1 MTGKSK
7 LTRPPPLD
15 IDEDPAATLTNSAQP
30 RQAGKGI
37 EYIPPSLE
45 SAADNESR
53 KDGVGVVDHL
63 RRAFSLHKYRGPSR
77 KPGGGGMK
85 RNQSDTRFHTKVSEG
100 GGLNATKKL
109 WSYPTFSM
117 RDKRRKEISF
127 EMILKEEIPAPQP
140 HPSPSS
146 SKGFHRPL
154 PRLGC
159 HSKSPTALERD
170 ADPTWPPLLPK
181 PPAPAHPPKSTITS
195 AQLASFRKVSAPIL
209 RKRPLPQPPAPF
221 TDTGHSSFYHTQD
234 GSIRHAPAT
243 IRLVTR
249 PSAPPSPVPKPF
261 GPSANFTT
269 STPLARRV
277 HSASDVIGG
286 KVTRRPTASLMP
298 RKPVPRF
305 LDVPFEGDDGHIS
318 GVTAFTRSPPAS
330 TPKPTRTAT
339 EFRSPHLPTPPTP
352 KYDVYVD
359 PFAPTPSRRPPD
371 TYDDSYEHYQNT
383 LFADVLNTWGL
394 PLDLL
399 AQSVSRS
406 RRESLIEA
414 SKSSHGSRPSRSSRP
429 TDLQI
434 YSKPSIMSFPAVPTH
449 PRLQNHKPSP
459 LGERRI
465 LENQV
470 TFQSEPRRKHGTVK
484 KFVSMDE
491 RRLRQPVGRVK
502 DIVDIIEDRQGDRTI
517 TPVRELGWILH
528 RPSSVSSD
536 NLHSESKRLM
546 NEARSKARPPR
557 WI

>member
-1 MTGKSK
+1 MTSKSK
-7 LTRPPPLD
+7 LTKPPPPLD
-15 IDEDPAATLTNSAQP
+15 IDEDPAATLRNSAQP
-30 RQAGKGI
+30 RQAERGI

-45 SAADNESR
+45 SATDNKSR
-53 KDGVGVVDHL
+53 KDSIGVVDHL

-85 RNQSDTRFHTKVSEG
+85 RNQSDTRFDAKVSEG

-117 RDKRRKEISF
+117 RDKTREEISF

-146 SKGFHRPL
+146 FKGMSFQIKGMQGPTLKGLHHPL

-159 HSKSPTALERD
+159 HSKSSTTLERD
-170 ADPTWPPLLPK
+170 ADPTWPPPLPK
-181 PPAPAHPPKSTITS
+181 PPAPAPPPKSTITS
-195 AQLASFRKVSAPIL
+195 AQLANFRKASAPIL
-209 RKRPLPQPPAPF
+209 RRRPLPQPPAPF
-221 TDTGHSSFYHTQD
+221 TDMGRSSFYQTQD
-234 GSIRHAPAT
+234 GSIRYAPAT
-243 IRLVTR
+243 IRLVPR
-249 PSAPPSPVPKPF
+249 PSAPPSPVPMPF
-261 GPSANFTT
+261 GPSATFTT
-269 STPLARRV
+269 STPMARRV
-277 HSASDVIGG
+277 HSASNVLEA

-339 EFRSPHLPTPPTP
+339 EFRSQHLPTPPTP
-352 KYDVYVD
+352 KYDVYAD
-359 PFAPTPSRRPPD
+359 PFVPTPSRRPPD

-383 LFADVLNTWGL
+383 LFEDVLNTWGL

-414 SKSSHGSRPSRSSRP
+414 SKSSHGSQASRTSRP
-429 TDLQI
+429 TGLQI
-434 YSKPSIMSFPAVPTH
+434 YSKPSIMSIPAVPTH

-459 LGERRI
+459 LGERRVFQ
-465 LENQV
+465 NQV

-484 KFVSMDE
+484 NFVSMDE

-502 DIVDIIEDRQGDRTI
+502 DIVDIIEDRQDYHPG
-517 TPVRELGWILH
+517 
-528 RPSSVSSD
+528 
-536 NLHSESKRLM
+536 
-546 NEARSKARPPR
+546 
-557 WI
+557 